1 MEYAC
6 LFYVPED
13 ASPGPEV
20 YAECIAVAEEAHRAG
35 AMVDARGLEDA
46 SSATT
51 VRIRD
56 GKRLLTDGPFAETK
70 EQLGGYYLIDVPNLD
85 DAIRWAAKIP
95 SATHG
100 SIEIR
105 PQTANQALL
114 HV

>member
-1 MEYAC
+1 VEYAC

-46 SSATT
+46 ASATT

-70 EQLGGYYLIDVPNLD
+70 EVLSGFFIFECASLD
-85 DAIRWAAKIP
+85 EAIAWASKLP
-95 SATHG
+95 QSRYG
-100 SIEIR
+100 SVEVR
-105 PQTANQALL
+105 PVRA
-114 HV
+114 VDP